1 MKRLLCLSVVVV
13 ACASAPPPNLNDP
26 NLSQVEVGQQAYAH
40 ACAGCHGDAGE
51 GGRASALLGD
61 GSLPASREGRP
72 DFHTAADLL
81 TWLPVAMPPRESD
94 RLAPA
99 EYAAIVAFVLEAHGV
114 DLQGQNVTE
123 ENAAQWPLR

>member
-1 MKRLLCLSVVVV
+1 MKRLLIPLFAVG
-13 ACASAPPPNLNDP
+13 CASAPPPNLGDP
-26 NLSQVEVGQQAYAH
+26 NLTQVEVGQRAYAH

-51 GGRASALLGD
+51 GGRAIALLGE
-61 GSLPASREGRP
+61 GSLPATRDGRP
-72 DFHTAADLL
+72 DFRTAADLL
-81 TWLPVAMPPRESD
+81 AWLPVAMPPRERD

-123 ENAAQWPLR
+123 DNAAQWALQP